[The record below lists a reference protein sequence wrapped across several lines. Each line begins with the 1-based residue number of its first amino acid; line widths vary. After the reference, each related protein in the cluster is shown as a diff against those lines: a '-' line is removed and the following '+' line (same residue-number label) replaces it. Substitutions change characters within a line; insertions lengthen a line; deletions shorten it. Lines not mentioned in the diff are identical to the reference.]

1 MGVQQFP
8 AAQPLRA
15 CAPQSLSD
23 RAVRAGVQYIIDTV
37 VEQCLLNPDRKFTYV
52 EQAFFHR
59 WWTEQPPGMQK
70 VESASLLPLAW
81 RIPLHGHSLKV
92 TAVTV
97 ASTKHSSHTRRRHP
111 QPQSQPP
118 NPADT

>member
-1 MGVQQFP
+1 MRATLVALP
-8 AAQPLRA
+8 PVSSCLR
-15 CAPQSLSD
+15 SH
-23 RAVRAGVQYIIDTV
+23 RAVRERGAAGVQYIIDTV

-59 WWTEQPPGMQK
+59 WWTEQTPGMQK
-70 VESASLLPLAW
+70 VESASLLTLAW